1 MAGDDEAMVGRL
13 LAGAGLVAEG
23 AALSLVPLTGGVSCD
38 VWRVDQGGRAICVVK
53 RALAQLRVEAD
64 WFAPVERTESEV
76 RWLRRAHAIVPHLC
90 PEVLADDPVHH
101 VFAMQWLPADQ
112 HPVWKD
118 ELLAGRVDAGFA
130 ARVGRD
136 LARVHATTAGD
147 AAVAAEFDNGPL
159 FEALRIDPFLRHVAG
174 VHPAAS
180 ARLAALADDLSTR
193 RTALVH
199 GDVSPKNILVGPE
212 GPVLLDAECALF
224 GDPAFDPAFCVTHL
238 LLKAVHVT
246 GHAGEM
252 LAAAT
257 ALADAYIEG
266 ADWEPREAL
275 SARVAALAAALLLA
289 RIDGKSPAP
298 YIRDEQARQTI
309 RSAALFLLS
318 QPSISLAGMIRGW
331 PQQGEPSA

>member
-136 LARVHATTAGD
+136 LARVHAATAGD

-159 FEALRIDPFLRHVAG
+159 FEALRTCRRELAQEAGVPPYVIFHDSVLREMAATRPASLSALGRLTGASDTVAG
-174 VHPAAS
+174 
-180 ARLAALADDLSTR
+180 L
-193 RTALVH
+193 LV
-199 GDVSPKNILVGPE
+199 
-212 GPVLLDAECALF
+212 LD
-224 GDPAFDPAFCVTHL
+224 T
-238 LLKAVHVT
+238 
-246 GHAGEM
+246 
-252 LAAAT
+252 
-257 ALADAYIEG
+257 
-266 ADWEPREAL
+266 
-275 SARVAALAAALLLA
+275 
-289 RIDGKSPAP
+289 
-298 YIRDEQARQTI
+298 
-309 RSAALFLLS
+309 
-318 QPSISLAGMIRGW
+318 
-331 PQQGEPSA
+331 PQ